1 VVRNSASALRSQL
14 VADWW
19 AAMGRSGEQPPV
31 MIAARRADVVD
42 LNGRARALMVADGRL
57 GPQGLMV
64 GGQEYAVGDRI
75 VTLRN
80 QRRRLGVAN
89 GTRGTVT
96 AVDVAAG
103 ALEVRTD
110 HGRAVRL
117 PRWYLTGPRRRVD
130 YGYAVTGHK
139 AEGMTTDRAFVLGSE
154 DIYKEWGY
162 TALSRGRLENRL
174 YLVVGDNPLADEVDV
189 LGQPKQDPVGVIV
202 RALGR
207 SRAKTLALDH
217 LAAARAKAAE
227 LPEQELRDQVA
238 RAAALLEQRPQL
250 AAHTGPAELRQEQ
263 ARLRGYQ
270 REELN
275 WLDEAR
281 DQLAQ
286 GRLPRNQRRR
296 LQAATV
302 DREQALAQLGR
313 RLADIDQRLADLDT
327 QRAAQ
332 AAWDRDHAEPLGEAL
347 IYGRELSHRE
357 LVEAV
362 RLEQDPPGH
371 LVAELGGRPDTPAG
385 RAAWRAAAIAIQTYR
400 TRHHVDDPTSAL
412 GPAPTDPV
420 SHQEWMEVARLA
432 KAAVQAIDTLDSPVL
447 PEPTP
452 NQLHDLAL

>member
-1 VVRNSASALRSQL
+1 
-14 VADWW
+14 
-19 AAMGRSGEQPPV
+19 
-31 MIAARRADVVD
+31 
-42 LNGRARALMVADGRL
+42 MVADGRL
-57 GPQGLMV
+57 GPQALTV
-64 GGQEYAVGDRI
+64 DGQEYAVGDRI

-96 AVDVAAG
+96 AVDEAVG

-110 HGRAVRL
+110 HGRTVRL
-117 PRWYLTGPRRRVD
+117 PSWYLTSSRRWPRRRVD

-139 AEGMTTDRAFVLGSE
+139 CEGMTTDRTFVLGSE

-174 YLVVGDNPLADEVDV
+174 YLVIGDNPLADEVDV
-189 LGQPKQDPVGVIV
+189 LGPPPQDPVGVIV

-217 LAAARAKAAE
+217 LVAARAKAAE
-227 LPEQELRDQVA
+227 LPEQELRARVA
-238 RAAALLEQRPQL
+238 RAAALLEQRPRL

-270 REELN
+270 REELS
-275 WLDEAR
+275 WLGEAC

-286 GRLPRNQRRR
+286 GGLPRSQRR
-296 LQAATV
+296 LQAAIG

-313 RLADIDQRLADLDT
+313 RLADVDQRLADLDA

-347 IYGRELSHRE
+347 IFGRELSHRE
-357 LVEAV
+357 LAEAV

-371 LVAELGGRPDTPAG
+371 LVAELGGRLDTPAG
-385 RAAWRAAAIAIQTYR
+385 RAAWRAAAIAIQAYR
-400 TRHHVDDPTSAL
+400 ASHQVNDPASAL
-412 GPAPTDPV
+412 GPAPTDPAA
-420 SHQEWMEVARLA
+420 QLEWTEAARLTR
-432 KAAVQAIDTLDSPVL
+432 AAVQAIDTLDSLVL
-447 PEPTP
+447 PEPNP
-452 NQLHDLAL
+452 NQLRDLAL

>member
-1 VVRNSASALRSQL
+1 
-14 VADWW
+14 
-19 AAMGRSGEQPPV
+19 
-31 MIAARRADVVD
+31 
-42 LNGRARALMVADGRL
+42 MVADGRL
-57 GPQGLMV
+57 GPQALTV
-64 GGQEYAVGDRI
+64 DGQEYAVGDRI

-110 HGRAVRL
+110 HGRTVRL

-174 YLVVGDNPLADEVDV
+174 YLVVGGNPLAEDLDV

-217 LAAARAKAAE
+217 LAAALAKAAE
-227 LPEQELRDQVA
+227 LPEQDLRARVA
-238 RAAALLEQRPQL
+238 RAAALLEQRPRL
-250 AAHTGPAELRQEQ
+250 TAHTGPGELRQEQ

-270 REELN
+270 REELS
-275 WLDEAR
+275 WLGEAR
-281 DQLAQ
+281 DRLAQ
-286 GRLPRNQRRR
+286 GGLPRGQRRR
-296 LQAATV
+296 LQAAIG

-313 RLADIDQRLADLDT
+313 RLADVDQRLADLDD
-327 QRAAQ
+327 QRIAQ

-347 IYGRELSHRE
+347 IFGRELSHRE
-357 LVEAV
+357 LAEAV
-362 RLEQDPPGH
+362 RLEQDPPVH
-371 LVAELGGRPDTPAG
+371 LVADLGGRPDTPAG
-385 RAAWRAAAIAIQTYR
+385 RAAWRAAAIAIQAYR
-400 TRHHVDDPTSAL
+400 VSHHVDDPISAL
-412 GPAPTDPV
+412 GPAPTDPAA
-420 SHQEWMEVARLA
+420 QLEWTAAARLT
-432 KAAVQAIDTLDSPVL
+432 KAAVQAIDTLDSPLL

-452 NQLHDLAL
+452 NQLRDLAL